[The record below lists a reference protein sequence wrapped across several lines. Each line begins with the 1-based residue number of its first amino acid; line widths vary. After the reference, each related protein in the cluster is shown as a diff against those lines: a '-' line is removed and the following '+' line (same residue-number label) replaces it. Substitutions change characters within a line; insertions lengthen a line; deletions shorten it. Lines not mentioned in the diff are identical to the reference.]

1 MKRQGKSNETSQNTQ
16 VNPLESLWAKRRKV
30 DELSNATSTT
40 LNKPTA
46 VISDAPTTSSQPSQD
61 RAQPIANNDGLS
73 SDISASADRPPVRSI
88 LSSYSINQET
98 CSFQPQWYHHHPWL
112 EYSVKNDAAY
122 CYYCRHFGESVQTKS
137 FQSDAFTTGFNG
149 WRRALEK
156 DRGFDKHLT
165 SAFHITATQNYEE
178 YKKRCHSSISVVDL
192 IDRSRTELIKQNRE
206 KFKKICST
214 VLLCARQMIALRG
227 HEENHE

>member
-1 MKRQGKSNETSQNTQ
+1 MKRQGKSNETSQDKQ
-16 VNPLESLWAKRRKV
+16 VNTLESLWAKRRKV

-40 LNKPTA
+40 SNKSTA
-46 VISDAPTTSSQPSQD
+46 VISDAPTTSSQPPQD
-61 RAQPIANNDGLS
+61 RAQPIVSNDGLS
-73 SDISASADRPPVRSI
+73 SDISASADHPPVRSI
-88 LSSYSINQET
+88 LSSYPVNQENR
-98 CSFQPQWYHHHPWL
+98 SFQPQWYHHHPWL

-122 CYYCRHFGESVQTKS
+122 CYYCRHFGESLQTKRL
-137 FQSDAFTTGFNG
+137 QSDAFTTGFNG

-156 DRGFDKHLT
+156 DRGFDKHLK

-178 YKKRCHSSISVVDL
+178 YKKRCHSNSVVDL

-206 KFKKICST
+206 KLKKVCST

-227 HEENHE
+227 HEENKE